1 MGRSRIT
8 RKLDLD
14 AFYQV
19 SLKMIFYCSKLTGVS
34 SDEVTPR
41 SSTGHTLMALH
52 CIPWIL
58 QQNLNFQRQAPEQKL
73 CHKASWFYGMVTSR
87 PFTYLEPS
95 IAARSSGASLNRS
108 VEIYVPVSSS
118 WYLEPNETWR
128 VIFVGFPTMFELIWH
143 HQQTL
148 PSVTLKS
155 LRFFK
160 IQYVGLHDPW
170 LTHLCLYAKTKI
182 VCMRTWKR
190 ESMYLRK

>member
-1 MGRSRIT
+1 MERSRIT

-19 SLKMIFYCSKLTGVS
+19 GFKMICLLFNSKLTGVS
-34 SDEVTPR
+34 SDGVRPGPSR
-41 SSTGHTLMALH
+41 DTLMCLH
-52 CIPWIL
+52 CIDWIL
-58 QQNLNFQRQAPEQKL
+58 KQNLRIQSQSPEQKL
-73 CHKASWFYGMVTSR
+73 CYKARWFYGMVTSR

-95 IAARSSGASLNRS
+95 GSRSSGASLNRI

-118 WYLEPNETWR
+118 WYLEPNETWH

-155 LRFFK
+155 LRFSK
-160 IQYVGLHDPW
+160 NPYVGPHWFLAN
-170 LTHLCLYAKTKI
+170 TVKTKK
-182 VCMRTWKR
+182 CMYVNMET
-190 ESMYLRK
+190 RKHVPA